1 VIPDFDVQHI
11 QGLSKQ
17 ITNTTGWQ
25 IALGASLA
33 KINLNKQRRV
43 SDYFGKEAA

>member
-1 VIPDFDVQHI
+1 VQHI

-17 ITNTTGWQ
+17 IIDTNGWQ

-43 SDYFGKEAA
+43 SDIFGREAA